1 MSSAA
6 MNTEDELLYSAKD
19 GIGHIVLNRPHRR
32 NAMTFGMYDR
42 IKDICARAGT
52 ADDPDGLKVLIF
64 SGGGDAAFAA
74 GTDISQFR
82 TFTSH
87 DAINYETMID
97 DVLTTIESCRVP
109 TIAALNGFCTGGGA
123 AIAAA
128 SDLRI
133 GSRDLKVG
141 APIARTLGNCLAISN
156 LGRFV
161 RLVGEARV
169 KYMLL
174 TATLID
180 ADEAASSGFI
190 SELLDDRDAV
200 LARAEEMARGISELA
215 PLTLDATMRGLVQV
229 HGLQDAGA
237 GCSAEKLPHEWYDSP
252 VGSELPPRSI
262 NSVPL
267 EPGVLGEVGVAR
279 RQLQLRDCCLRV
291 GQDA

>member
-1 MSSAA
+1 MYKRQDRNGVKGTWYAHASVGC
-6 MNTEDELLYSAKD
+6 L
-19 GIGHIVLNRPHRR
+19 HVRP
-32 NAMTFGMYDR
+32 
-42 IKDICARAGT
+42 
-52 ADDPDGLKVLIF
+52 VLIF
-64 SGGGDAAFAA
+64 LGGGDAAFAA

-82 TFTSH
+82 TFTSQ

-109 TIAALNGFCTGGGA
+109 TITALNGFCTGGGA

-200 LARAEEMARGISELA
+200 LARAEEMARGIAELA
-215 PLTLDATMRGLVQV
+215 PLTLDATMRGLQR
-229 HGLQDAGA
+229 LR
-237 GCSAEKLPHEWYDSP
+237 ET
-252 VGSELPPRSI
+252 
-262 NSVPL
+262 VPL
-267 EPGVLGEVGVAR
+267 PDDHDLVEQCFGSADFKEGVSAFFEKRKPDWKGA
-279 RQLQLRDCCLRV
+279 
-291 GQDA
+291 

>member
-1 MSSAA
+1 
-6 MNTEDELLYSAKD
+6 
-19 GIGHIVLNRPHRR
+19 
-32 NAMTFGMYDR
+32 
-42 IKDICARAGT
+42 
-52 ADDPDGLKVLIF
+52 
-64 SGGGDAAFAA
+64 
-74 GTDISQFR
+74 
-82 TFTSH
+82 
-87 DAINYETMID
+87 MID
-97 DVLTTIESCRVP
+97 AVLTTIESCRVP

-190 SELLDDRDAV
+190 SELLDDREAV
-200 LARAEEMARGISELA
+200 LARAEEMARGIAELA
-215 PLTLDATMRGLVQV
+215 PLTLDATMRGLQR
-229 HGLQDAGA
+229 LR
-237 GCSAEKLPHEWYDSP
+237 ET
-252 VGSELPPRSI
+252 
-262 NSVPL
+262 VPL
-267 EPGVLGEVGVAR
+267 PNDHDLVEQCFGSADFKEGVSAFFEKRKPDWKGA
-279 RQLQLRDCCLRV
+279 
-291 GQDA
+291 

>member
-6 MNTEDELLYSAKD
+6 MSTEDELLYSAKD

-42 IKDICARAGT
+42 IKEICARAGT

-82 TFTSH
+82 TFTSK
-87 DAINYETMID
+87 DAINYEAMID
-97 DVLTTIESCRVP
+97 EVLTTIESCRVP

-190 SELLDDRDAV
+190 SELLDDREAV
-200 LARAEEMARGISELA
+200 LARAEEMAWGIAELA
-215 PLTLDATMRGLVQV
+215 PLTLDATMRGLQR
-229 HGLQDAGA
+229 LR
-237 GCSAEKLPHEWYDSP
+237 ET
-252 VGSELPPRSI
+252 
-262 NSVPL
+262 VPL
-267 EPGVLGEVGVAR
+267 PDDHDLVEQCFGSADFKEGVSAFFEKRKPDWKGA
-279 RQLQLRDCCLRV
+279 
-291 GQDA
+291 